1 MSDWSQSAL
10 AAASEGGWWALP
22 ALALATF
29 VSEDLAC
36 IAAGILVAQGA
47 LEFVPATT
55 ACFAGILAG
64 DLLLVALGR
73 GLGRAALTRWPLRG
87 RIQPESL
94 ARSERWFARRGA
106 SLILASRFMP
116 GTRLATYV
124 AAGVLRMPLLR
135 FVGWF
140 ALACLLWTPLL
151 VGAAALAGEAAL
163 GWFETWQALVPAVLL
178 AGLAAW
184 LLTRLAAGLA
194 TWRGRRLLLSRWR
207 RMTRWE
213 FWPAWAVYP
222 PVVVWILWLGVRHR
236 GFTLFTAVNPGMGR
250 DGGFVGES
258 KSLILRGLAGAG
270 ERVADWVLIES
281 GDVETRL
288 AALGTWQATTGAG
301 WPVALKPDV
310 GERGS
315 GVVIA
320 RDEAQAR
327 AKLAESPEPLI
338 AQRYVPG
345 VEFGVF
351 YYRIPGEAEG
361 RVFAVTEKRLV
372 SVTGD
377 GRSTLEELI
386 LADDRA
392 VCLAR
397 FFMKKHE
404 ARLDEAPAAGESLR
418 LSELG
423 THCLG
428 ALFLDGGR
436 LITPRLTAA
445 TEAVSRSFEGFFF
458 GRYDVRTESAE
469 ALSRGE
475 FTVIELNGVTSEATS
490 MYDPAHSVWFGW
502 ATLCRQWA
510 VAFRIGAANRA
521 AGARPLTLGE
531 FWRLVATRGREAA

>member
-1 MSDWSQSAL
+1 MSNWTQSAL
-10 AAASEGGWWALP
+10 AAASEGGWWSLP

-36 IAAGILVAQGA
+36 IAAGLLVARGT
-47 LEFVPATT
+47 LEFAPATT

-73 GLGRAALTRWPLRG
+73 GLGWASLTRWPLRG
-87 RIQPESL
+87 RISGRSL
-94 ARSERWFARRGA
+94 ERSERWFARRGA

-124 AAGVLRMPLLR
+124 AAGVLRMPLLK

-184 LLTRLAAGLA
+184 LLTRLVAGLA

-207 RMTRWE
+207 RLTRWE
-213 FWPAWAVYP
+213 FWPSWAVYP
-222 PVVVWILWLGVRHR
+222 PVVLWILWLGLRHR
-236 GFTLFTAVNPGMGR
+236 GLTLFTAVNPGMGR

-258 KSLILRGLAGAG
+258 KSMILHGLAGAG
-270 ERVADWVLIES
+270 ERVAGWTLLGPGEP
-281 GDVETRL
+281 EARL
-288 AALGTWQATTGAG
+288 AALRAWQAETGAG

-320 RDEAQAR
+320 RDEAQAL
-327 AKLAESPEPLI
+327 AKLAGAPEPLI

-351 YYRIPGEAEG
+351 FYRIPGEPAG

-372 SVTGD
+372 CVTGD
-377 GRSTLEELI
+377 GRRTLEELI

-392 VCLAR
+392 VCMAR
-397 FFMKKHE
+397 FFMKSHE
-404 ARLDEAPAAGESLR
+404 ARLDEVPAAGESRR

-428 ALFLDGGR
+428 ALFLDGAR
-436 LITPRLTAA
+436 LITPELAAA
-445 TEAVSRSFEGFFF
+445 TEAVSRSFDGFYF

-469 ALSRGE
+469 ALARGE

-490 MYDPAHSVWFGW
+490 MYDPGHSVWFGW

-521 AGARPLTLGE
+521 AGVRPLTLGE
-531 FWRLVATRGREAA
+531 FWELVARRGRVSE